1 MDACA
6 DTYVPEPPYCT
17 YQRHRAAWPGGGTPV
32 RTLCACQ
39 PRAYGTYRAPWHHH
53 RWMLVEFNGRAA
65 IYWITPKAAHTLIVR
80 LFRKKPWAM
89 LTTHPGH
96 AGFGGTG
103 WLGELNGSISRRGA
117 AKDLQQARRRQPLEF
132 TFVREPLQQLI
143 SSAAQLHNCIREVN
157 CFKKWKP
164 ASRGGGREECAAI
177 TAGGHMDTAQRVL
190 RLMNMSIGHEAP
202 TCGHACAPISGSGWE
217 ERKEILRRCSRHIWP
232 QTAGYGFD
240 DQGTSRLH
248 FVGRIE
254 RFREDWERL
263 LTVLGDDANHTAF
276 RKVVTRKVNKR
287 PHSAPLGKGGAEWSK
302 LRQEPLVRTWLHS
315 TVKVAP
321 WQCSSSAPVP
331 PQGAPGGPGQLSTP
345 RARPSHWAPSCC
357 LGCSD

>member
-1 MDACA
+1 
-6 DTYVPEPPYCT
+6 
-17 YQRHRAAWPGGGTPV
+17 
-32 RTLCACQ
+32 
-39 PRAYGTYRAPWHHH
+39 
-53 RWMLVEFNGRAA
+53 
-65 IYWITPKAAHTLIVR
+65 
-80 LFRKKPWAM
+80 M

-302 LRQEPLVRTWLHS
+302 LRQEPLVRTWLLQHGQSSPLAVLQLGSCASAGRAWWPWAAQHS
-315 TVKVAP
+315 QGETQPLGAQLLPRLLGLAATKAADVTTFDHP
-321 WQCSSSAPVP
+321 GSSTTTPASTTR
-331 PQGAPGGPGQLSTP
+331 GRRLLSRST
-345 RARPSHWAPSCC
+345 RRSTGLRPNWR
-357 LGCSD
+357 